1 MERVVR
7 KTRQQFTVEDYSV
20 YIIFERKWW
29 KFKNA
34 SRVITTVS
42 ITREMRQARGTEERR
57 KRKGK
62 KGNEIWLNGGNRKG
76 NRAFRGN

>member
-1 MERVVR
+1 MR

-62 KGNEIWLNGGNRKG
+62 KETKFG
-76 NRAFRGN
+76 